1 MSDRMVSCVRLF
13 AFRKDISM
21 NNKDRK
27 RQIAYEVLMILGS
40 LALLTFIC
48 RLWPILLLI
57 ILGIFVAAIRLLFL
71 SGNRVDPVEPQP
83 LLPAPIPAPT
93 ESDLR
98 KLAHSLITSRITTLV
113 LNEYPNA
120 RWIWEAP
127 NAFELIEL
135 GEEVYILVTVYM
147 PTVEEDPHENAAVRQ
162 SIELLQAQKDEL
174 AKNLMAEITLC
185 SLMGR
190 TTNFARQ
197 LVSAVEEVMTPYS
210 TEPPEEYMEFADM
223 TEELKAD
230 YAKSVDCLKLPN
242 GKIVECG
249 SYPYFSKYSIVDGKV
264 SQNKVG
270 PLHHTRRT
278 KQSRKIQ
285 YLPNCPRQ
293 KVYKTFEKYAEDY
306 RGYEYNKEEKRY
318 GFYCNP
324 NAMWDWYQIGGRWPV
339 TFLVKADCTEYSF
352 GERSWGNYSK
362 KYPAPEG
369 YMWVSAARKKD
380 ICWDIM
386 RSWYIAQDTERYTKL
401 KEAFQCGKL
410 PDEFHGEFRENGF
423 FCCGKCAYAAGETLD
438 EYLAR
443 IGIPK
448 SWKYPIGVSDIV
460 DADEWLSKNDI
471 SIGKESSNWHEQI
484 DTYIDDLDGEDV
496 LVSVDYHM

>member
-1 MSDRMVSCVRLF
+1 M
-13 AFRKDISM
+13 
-21 NNKDRK
+21 
-27 RQIAYEVLMILGS
+27 
-40 LALLTFIC
+40 
-48 RLWPILLLI
+48 
-57 ILGIFVAAIRLLFL
+57 
-71 SGNRVDPVEPQP
+71 
-83 LLPAPIPAPT
+83 
-93 ESDLR
+93 
-98 KLAHSLITSRITTLV
+98 
-113 LNEYPNA
+113 
-120 RWIWEAP
+120 
-127 NAFELIEL
+127 
-135 GEEVYILVTVYM
+135 
-147 PTVEEDPHENAAVRQ
+147 
-162 SIELLQAQKDEL
+162 
-174 AKNLMAEITLC
+174 
-185 SLMGR
+185 
-190 TTNFARQ
+190 
-197 LVSAVEEVMTPYS
+197 
-210 TEPPEEYMEFADM
+210 
-223 TEELKAD
+223 
-230 YAKSVDCLKLPN
+230 
-242 GKIVECG
+242 
-249 SYPYFSKYSIVDGKV
+249 
-264 SQNKVG
+264 
-270 PLHHTRRT
+270 
-278 KQSRKIQ
+278 
-285 YLPNCPRQ
+285 
-293 KVYKTFEKYAEDY
+293 YKTFEKYAEDY
-306 RGYEYNKEEKRY
+306 RGYEYNEEEKGY

-324 NAMWDWYQIGGRWPV
+324 NAMWDRYQIGGRWPV